1 MTGEPDCADLAGRLL
16 LLVGRLA
23 RRARQDS
30 SAGLTPSQL
39 AILATLAQ
47 TGELRV
53 GELATRERIGAPA
66 ATRLVASL
74 EDLGLLVRRADRA
87 DGRSSRVALS
97 AAGRRRLDRVLR
109 ERTALLAERLRRLP
123 AEDSRRLGRALPVLE
138 ALVEP
143 AEAERSR

>member
-1 MTGEPDCADLAGRLL
+1 VTGEPDCADLAGRLL

-87 DGRSSRVALS
+87 DGRSSRVAL
-97 AAGRRRLDRVLR
+97 DRVLR
-109 ERTALLAERLRRLP
+109 ERTALLAGRLRRLP
-123 AEDSRRLGRALPVLE
+123 AEDARRLGRALPVLE